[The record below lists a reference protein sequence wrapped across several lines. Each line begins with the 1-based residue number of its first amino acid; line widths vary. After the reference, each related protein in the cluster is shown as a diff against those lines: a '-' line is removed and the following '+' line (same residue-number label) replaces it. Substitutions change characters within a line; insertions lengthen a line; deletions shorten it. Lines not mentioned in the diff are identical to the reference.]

1 MGGPERQA
9 ISAEEA
15 RKYKYNPFY
24 KTYTESVPD
33 VWSSNPNIETMGT
46 EEFDADPAE
55 TMVDKTFK
63 EVDRKFLAEM
73 AQTKWAKKKGPAHQA
88 ASFGA
93 AGKFSTDNALADA
106 TPWVADT
113 APSDY
118 TKSIKGDI
126 EGYLQKWRERH
137 GYSS

>member
-24 KTYTESVPD
+24 KTYTESVP
-33 VWSSNPNIETMGT
+33 ETLGK
-46 EEFDADPAE
+46 EVDNDPLLSGYANADPNMIE
-55 TMVDKTFK
+55 QTFK

-88 ASFGA
+88 ASFGSK
-93 AGKFSTDNALADA
+93 GKFASDNALADA

>member
-15 RKYKYNPFY
+15 RKYKFNPAYNI
-24 KTYTESVPD
+24 YTEKVPAA
-33 VWSSNPNIETMGT
+33 ETMAT
-46 EEFDADPAE
+46 EELDADPEEA
-55 TMVDKTFK
+55 MIDQTFK
-63 EVDRKFLAEM
+63 QVDRKFLAEM

-93 AGKFSTDNALADA
+93 AGKFSADNALADA